1 MVFFG
6 RADAL
11 CSKFGYGEVK
21 GNQIESS
28 AEGTNHVVNNGSK
41 FG

>member
-6 RADAL
+6 RAGAF

-28 AEGTNHVVNNGSK
+28 ALGSNHVVNNGSK
-41 FG
+41 FD